1 MDLSVSI
8 VISPSETP
16 EMQDVLIKVFDHKPV
31 VLGEGYIALDQEI
44 TTPDA
49 NKFGSLQSYILAA
62 LANLSHEIANDI
74 EEAGYTT
81 IADLM
86 LKLSEHH

>member
-1 MDLSVSI
+1 MEMSVSI
-8 VISPSETP
+8 LVSPSAENGHL
-16 EMQDVLIKVFDHKPV
+16 DVVVKVLDHRPV
-31 VLGEGYIALDQEI
+31 ALGSGYVALDQEI
-44 TTPDA
+44 DVPGPDQ
-49 NKFGSLQSYILAA
+49 FRHLQSYLLAILAK
-62 LANLSHEIANDI
+62 LSHEIANDI